1 MGRKT
6 YYLLITA
13 MIFVTL
19 SYNVG
24 AVVTDQEI
32 FVQEDAPYIL
42 SFTVS
47 EKGTIYAETLMEGNI
62 QELALRLEFVQT
74 GEIKNEI

>member
-32 FVQEDAPYIL
+32 FVQEDAAYIL

-47 EKGTIYAETLMEGNI
+47 EKGTIYAETLMEG
-62 QELALRLEFVQT
+62 T
-74 GEIKNEI
+74 GSETGIRPNR